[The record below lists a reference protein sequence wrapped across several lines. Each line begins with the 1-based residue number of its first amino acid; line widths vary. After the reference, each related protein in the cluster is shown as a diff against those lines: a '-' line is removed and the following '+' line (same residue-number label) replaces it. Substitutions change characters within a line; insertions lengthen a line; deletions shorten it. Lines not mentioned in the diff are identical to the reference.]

1 MYGRAARLARGDY
14 MRSARLRGDPGLFGF
29 LGKALGTVAGLASKI
44 LPGPAGAIAGTIGG
58 FLGGRASRPAP
69 RPASL
74 QAPMPGGS
82 MTGIQIGGPRGITVG
97 RTVTQA
103 TEYKVDPQTGQL
115 CPKRKG
121 RRMNVLNPKALRR
134 SIRRVSGYAK
144 TTARVRKAV
153 KSAARA
159 VG

>member
-14 MRSARLRGDPGLFGF
+14 GGRGRYRGDPGIFGF
-29 LGKALGTVAGLASKI
+29 IGKAVGAVAGLASKV
-44 LPGPAGAIAGTIGG
+44 LPGPAGAIAGA
-58 FLGGRASRPAP
+58 LGGVLVGRKTAAPPPRALV
-69 RPASL
+69 AS
-74 QAPMPGGS
+74 PMPGGS
-82 MTGIQIGGPRGITVG
+82 MTGINLGGPRGITVG

-103 TEYKVDPQTGQL
+103 TEYKVDAATGQL

-144 TTARVRKAV
+144 TTQRVRKAV
-153 KSAARA
+153 RQAARA